1 MYMPR
6 RSGGA
11 TFYILVVVIFFLLLV
26 VYWLWFRVSSLE
38 TKQDNKRQNPTSLIA
53 QDVRLDKGR
62 CGNGGGDPLSD
73 PYSPPVRC
81 DAGSLMQ
88 APLVMTVPGNSVP
101 INIPTRHYN
110 TSYNQIGIITNRSAH
125 KNEILPIM
133 GRRTA
138 TARDKWQYYTVAG
151 GGGGGNLQTKLP
163 VRVKGR
169 NCSGEYGCDEIS
181 DGDDV
186 YVEGY
191 QENFRATVYENGLF
205 SYIP

>member
-1 MYMPR
+1 MTR
-6 RSGGA
+6 RSGSVR
-11 TFYILVVVIFFLLLV
+11 FYILVVAIFFLLLV

-38 TKQDNKRQNPTSLIA
+38 TKNHKISKSNQF

-205 SYIP
+205 SYIPEP

>member
-1 MYMPR
+1 MSR
-6 RSGGA
+6 RFVTTTRSNA
-11 TFYILVVVIFFLLLV
+11 SVYTLVVAIFCLLLV
-26 VYWLWFRVSSLE
+26 VYFLWFRVSSLE
-38 TKQDNKRQNPTSLIA
+38 NKNKTSTPSFS
-53 QDVRLDKGR
+53 QDVGQDKGR
-62 CGNGGGDPLSD
+62 CGGGGGDILSD
-73 PYSPPVRC
+73 PYTPPIRC
-81 DAGSLMQ
+81 DSGSLMQ
-88 APLVMTVPGNSVP
+88 APLMMTVPGNSIPV
-101 INIPTRHYN
+101 NIPTRHYN
-110 TSYNQIGIITNRSAH
+110 TSYNQIGIITNRSEH
-125 KNEILPIM
+125 KKEILPIM

-151 GGGGGNLQTKLP
+151 GGAGGNLQTKLP

-181 DGDDV
+181 EGDDV